1 MKRILSFFIFS
12 AIAVACAGGYSFSG
26 GSIGTAKTLAVEI
39 FPNQA
44 PLVNPNVSQ
53 DITEAIKDIFL
64 QQTRLSLTDGDADMH
79 IAGAITGY
87 DIKPMAAQANETT
100 SQSRF
105 TVTIKVTFTNNLET
119 TKSYQQSFSRFRDY
133 SSTLLFSDVEGQL
146 IEEIKKE
153 LAEDVL
159 NRAIANW

>member
-1 MKRILSFFIFS
+1 MMRILALWIFA
-12 AIAVACAGGYSFSG
+12 AIAVGCSGGYSFSG
-26 GSIGTAKTLAVEI
+26 GSIGAAKTLAVDI

-53 DITEAIKDIFL
+53 DVTEAIKDIFL
-64 QQTRLSLTDGDADMH
+64 QQTRLSLTDGEADMH
-79 IAGAITGY
+79 IAGFITGY

-105 TVTIKVTFTNNLET
+105 TITIKVTFTNNLET
-119 TKSYQQSFSRFRDY
+119 SKSYQQSFSRFRDY
-133 SSTLLFSDVEGQL
+133 SSTLLFSDVEAQL

>member
-1 MKRILSFFIFS
+1 MMRVFAW
-12 AIAVACAGGYSFSG
+12 AITLTVVTGCSGGYSLSG
-26 GSIGTAKTLAVEI
+26 GSIGDAKTLTVEA

-53 DITEAIKDIFL
+53 NITEAIKDIFL
-64 QQTRLSLTDGDADMH
+64 QQTRLQLTDGNADMH
-79 IAGAITGY
+79 IAGALTGY

-105 TVTIKVTFTNNLET
+105 TISIKVIFTNNLEPD
-119 TKSYQQSFSRFRDY
+119 KSYQQTFSRFRDF
-133 SSTLLFSDVEGQL
+133 SSDFLFSDVENNL